1 MKMSVRRKPGKA
13 GNERPMTRKR
23 TTPSRSIAI
32 SLLLLSLLLICSSV
46 SFAETEA
53 GKVTHLSGPLFAKKA
68 DGTTRVLS
76 INSAVE
82 QGDTLVTEKK
92 TYARIKF
99 TDNSELNMR
108 PGTQLTVSQYIFD
121 QAKPKEDKI
130 VINFIR
136 GAMRAIT
143 GMIGKRGDRDSYQ
156 LMTYTAVTGIRGTT
170 YECKICDGNCGPI
183 PNGLYLFV
191 LEGIISVSNN
201 AGSQDVSAGQYLYVQ
216 TMESIPKIL
225 PGNPGI
231 DFTLPAFMGDSPK
244 EDGTKKGDPGCVV
257 R

>member
-1 MKMSVRRKPGKA
+1 V
-13 GNERPMTRKR
+13 
-23 TTPSRSIAI
+23 
-32 SLLLLSLLLICSSV
+32 LLLMFSSV

-76 INSAVE
+76 VNSAIE

-99 TDNSELNMR
+99 TDGGEVNMR
-108 PGTQLTVSQYIFD
+108 PGTQLNVSQYNFD
-121 QAKPKEDKI
+121 QAKPKEDK
-130 VINFIR
+130 VVFNLVK
-136 GAMRAIT
+136 GGMRSIT
-143 GMIGKRGDRDSYQ
+143 GMIGKRGDQDSYK
-156 LMTYTAVTGIRGTT
+156 LITETAVAGVRGTT
-170 YECKICDGNCGPI
+170 YECKICAGNCGSL

-191 LEGIISVSNN
+191 LQGSVNVSNT
-201 AGSQDVSAGQYLYVQ
+201 AGSQTLNAGQYVYVQ
-216 TMESIPKIL
+216 SGTSTPRIL

-231 DFTLPAFMGDSPK
+231 DFTLPTSIADSPQGG
-244 EDGTKKGDPGCVV
+244 EPKKSDPGCIV

>member
-1 MKMSVRRKPGKA
+1 
-13 GNERPMTRKR
+13 MTRKR
-23 TTPSRSIAI
+23 TTTSRSIAI
-32 SLLLLSLLLICSSV
+32 SLLLLSLLLIFSSV
-46 SFAETEA
+46 SFAETEV

-76 INSAVE
+76 VNSAVE

-99 TDNSELNMR
+99 TDNSEINMR
-108 PGTQLTVSQYIFD
+108 PGTQLRVSQYSFD
-121 QAKPKEDKI
+121 QAKPKEDKV
-130 VINFIR
+130 VINLIK
-136 GAMRAIT
+136 GGMRAVT
-143 GMIGKRGDRDSYQ
+143 GMIGKRGDQDSYQ
-156 LMTYTAVTGIRGTT
+156 MVTDTAVTGIRGTT
-170 YECKICDGNCGPI
+170 YECKICEGNCGSLPD
-183 PNGLYLFV
+183 GLYLFV
-191 LEGIISVSNN
+191 LEGTINVSNK

-231 DFTLPAFMGDSPK
+231 DFRLPTFIGDSPT
-244 EDGTKKGDPGCVV
+244 EGGTKKVDPGCVV